1 MVHDISEGMEG
12 ATESISGG
20 RNSRNNGVE
29 VENFKR
35 ALGNMEGSGMLRM

>member
-1 MVHDISEGMEG
+1 MGHDISEGVEG

-20 RNSRNNGVE
+20 RHGRNNVVE